1 MQASETLVKAIAATA
16 QTMGTELSEDAAR
29 MFCNDLSEY
38 PEAKV
43 IAALA
48 SCRRE
53 VKGRLTLAEV
63 ISRIDD
69 GRPGAQQAWAQ
80 IPRDEE
86 TTVVWTEEMRHA
98 HAAAGLIHG
107 DEIAA
112 RMAFIEVYNREVAK
126 ARGERKPIRWIASL
140 GTDQHQTETAIREA
154 VEQGKI
160 TLERAR
166 HYLPWG
172 NFVER
177 TPQIGK
183 DEDQKQLEST

>member
-1 MQASETLVKAIAATA
+1 MSKADIAQAIIQTA
-16 QTMGTELSEDAAR
+16 EALGHNLSDGAVNV
-29 MFCNDLSEY
+29 FTTVLDGY
-38 PEAKV
+38 PEPV
-43 IAALA
+43 IHAALIKCA
-48 SCRRE
+48 QE
-53 VKGRLTLAEV
+53 VKGFRLTPAEV

-69 GRPGAQQAWAQ
+69 GRPGAQQAWAMV
-80 IPRDEE
+80 PRDEE
-86 TTVVWTEEMRHA
+86 TTVVWTEEMRTA
-98 HAAAGLIHG
+98 HAAADQIHG

-112 RMAFIEVYNREVAK
+112 RMAFIEVYNKEVAK
-126 ARGERKPIRWIASL
+126 ARGERKPIRWVASL

-154 VEQGKI
+154 VEQGRMSI
-160 TLERAR
+160 ERAR